1 MSRTNNEI
9 EQKVCQL
16 YSNKM
21 LICDI
26 ANAVGVTRH
35 TVVRILKR
43 QRVYVSERSQKHL
56 DQKRIIR
63 NQQVVTLSQQGLS
76 TRQIAKKLNVSKSN
90 VQLILGKYQ
99 APNMDNS
106 FQERFFQN
114 IDTEEKAYWLGF
126 LYADGCITDRSI
138 RIELSLTD
146 LKHLETFR
154 DTIKY
159 YKAKFYYRSDGIRSV
174 LYAINSKIMIHDLK
188 QLGCTS
194 RKSLTICFP
203 SENMI
208 PCTLIHHFMR
218 GYFDGNGCINVAMR
232 TRSSFS
238 VTSNIEFLNGYQAAL
253 NEGIHKTTTVKIQ
266 ETHSEGIGILMLGG
280 NQQVLRVYDFLYK
293 DATIFLDRKREK
305 FNILN
310 SRLRSKT

>member
-1 MSRTNNEI
+1 MSRTSSVI
-9 EQKVCQL
+9 EQKVCQM
-16 YSNKM
+16 YSNKI
-21 LICDI
+21 LLHEI
-26 ANAVGVTRH
+26 ANSVGITRH

-43 QRVYVSERSQKHL
+43 QGVYVPERSQKHL

-63 NQQVVTLSQQGLS
+63 NQQIISLSEQGLS
-76 TRQIAKKLNVSKSN
+76 SRQIAKKLNIGKSN
-90 VQLILGKYQ
+90 VQRILSNRQ
-99 APNMDNS
+99 ELHIDDS

-138 RIELSLTD
+138 RVELTLTD
-146 LKHLETFR
+146 LKHLEKFR
-154 DTIKY
+154 DTVKY
-159 YKAKFYYRSDGIRSV
+159 YKAKFYYRSDGIQSV
-174 LYAINSKIMIHDLK
+174 LYAINSKVMIRDLER
-188 QLGCTS
+188 LGCTS
-194 RKSLTICFP
+194 RKSLTIRFP
-203 SENMI
+203 SESFV

-218 GYFDGNGCINVAMR
+218 GYFDGNGCINVAVR
-232 TRSSFS
+232 TRSSVS
-238 VTSNIEFLNGYQAAL
+238 ITSNIEFLDGYQTVL

-266 ETHSEGIGILMLGG
+266 ETHSKGIGVLMLGG
-280 NQQVLRVYDFLYK
+280 NQQVLKVYDFLYE